1 MACVIAETVPRLG
14 RAIQDPR
21 NAAPVRNFSYFDSL
35 FSRTQCLISV
45 ATGSEMLGPIG
56 VPQTKDKLAR
66 DVQRG
71 PGCIF
76 NNIQGSRSREKPRE
90 SLPAS
95 EGER

>member
-21 NAAPVRNFSYFDSL
+21 NAAPVRNFSYFDPL

-45 ATGSEMLGPIG
+45 VTESEMLGPIG
-56 VPQTKDKLAR
+56 LRQTKDKLAP
-66 DVQRG
+66 DVRRG

-76 NNIQGSRSREKPRE
+76 NNIQGGRSREKPRE
-90 SLPAS
+90 SLQAS
-95 EGER
+95 EWER